1 MLSSINPL
9 GERARNQR
17 FWVTASFY
25 VLGATVGGLVLG
37 SVSGGIGTLLPGGDW
52 KLLAAALVALVAAGM
67 DLARVKPPSLERQVD
82 EDWLARYRGWVYG
95 FGFGFQLGFGLVIFV
110 YSASFYAM
118 LAIAMLS
125 GSVAV
130 GAVIG
135 SMFGFFR
142 SVVIFG
148 VGRVKDPASLRS
160 LMRKLQGRLAT
171 ARWMVIGSELA
182 VAGTAL
188 AALR

>member
-1 MLSSINPL
+1 MLTSINPL

-25 VLGATVGGLVLG
+25 VLGSTVGGLVLG
-37 SVSGGIGTLLPGGDW
+37 SVAGAIGTLLPAGDW
-52 KLLAAALVALVAAGM
+52 KLLTAALVALVAAGM

-118 LAIAMLS
+118 LATAILS
-125 GSVAV
+125 GSVVV

-135 SMFGFFR
+135 SMFGFVR

-160 LMRKLQGRLAT
+160 LMRRLQGRLAT